1 MGKAI
6 FRVSGIKTTADLRGA
21 GKHNLDRKSETNKYI
36 LISQTKFKQNQ

>member
-1 MGKAI
+1 MRKAI

-36 LISQTKFKQNQ
+36 LISQTKNMQNQ